1 MKRAPAISAVLLLA
15 CAGGATAIAS
25 ASTHGST
32 ALAARAAK
40 VQVSH
45 SSLGNILTT
54 SSGSTLFEF
63 TRDSAGKDSCAKV
76 SGCLQIWP
84 ALTTSGRPVAGSGVR
99 ASLLSSVKL
108 SGGSSQV
115 TYAGHPLY
123 LYSGDSRA
131 DETGYVGV
139 SSFGGTWEAINASGH
154 AVKAAK
160 SSASSGSGS
169 STSSG
174 GGW

>member
-131 DETGYVGV
+131 DETGYVASAASRHV
-139 SSFGGTWEAINASGH
+139 GGDQRQRARRQGCQELGKLRLRQQHQLRRRW
-154 AVKAAK
+154 
-160 SSASSGSGS
+160 
-169 STSSG
+169 
-174 GGW
+174 